1 MDKLFIKRFPKPRL
15 LAGILALFL
24 ALTFLVTSCSSS
36 TNLELT
42 TNTVGVCSA
51 AQIDRWNTV
60 VNDQEGVDARDPVG
74 HQIGSY
80 PAERSLLLGRN
91 WYPADTE
98 KRILCG
104 TLHHFN
110 YYDPS
115 GDEADWNNFIIPNPP
130 YTNLITDLEPLRG
143 SGWHSCD
150 GQFDCMEAEITPDE
164 HFYGN
169 PWFPKVHG
177 NASDESPLEG
187 QTICTYG
194 PWVWEEVHG
203 NRPEIHPSELYWWR
217 WGNDAV
223 RLMLLHDDSNRFYDP
238 DDFADL
244 PDPTPAWWRPWS
256 EAPRSGEFRI
266 PFEINLD
273 PLESIPTFII
283 TEPGQWIRNVV
294 TGDFAAARRDSDYG
308 TEHAIEYN
316 GDIVLRA
323 DEAQLD
329 DDRIGVQFVDI
340 CRDSANTRL
349 QGYVQLTS
357 VVGVDDTGG
366 EGYHVIDVLRYEL
379 DAPEDDP
386 PFIQP
391 TAPEVTV
398 LTGKTDRQT
407 LRRQESDPKPEL
419 VADLEVSLL
428 SGTGERQLD
437 DVVVLKVERVDGDER
452 QELEFQADTEN
463 DGREGLLGVV
473 KAVPSLSGSKLEV
486 TTETGA
492 VLRLNVPEVVL
503 SPLIFEEAL
512 LSVDSD
518 AGAWQTIL
526 RILEVP
532 EAVGTPPPTQVV
544 NVHQWQLAAVPYY
557 APVRDG
563 LVSAEDDSPTAEE
576 LIEAWESGDQPRIE
590 ELFSSSQPFTVDWSF
605 EATNLRGEVVPV
617 VTDGRASATD
627 IEVKLLKGE
636 IPNAAIQIT
645 FPESLEDTIYQVV
658 ATATFRDTL
667 GNEGKAQ
674 HRVWSHVLANEDSD
688 TLVEELLTTAALVAG
703 ISADDL
709 IARSDLEGADLSFR
723 QARSLRLLTMSA
735 ATDKRITAPE
745 LRSLIQAARLL
756 QEE

>member
-1 MDKLFIKRFPKPRL
+1 MNKLIKDFSKLRP
-15 LAGILALFL
+15 LAGLFALL
-24 ALTFLVTSCSSS
+24 IALTFIITSCSTS

-42 TNTVGVCSA
+42 TGTVGVCSA
-51 AQIDRWNTV
+51 TQIDQWSTV
-60 VNDQEGVDARDPVG
+60 MNDQEGVDARDPLG

-80 PAERSLLLGRN
+80 PAERGLLLGRN

-130 YTNLITDLEPLRG
+130 YTSLITDLEPLRET
-143 SGWHSCD
+143 GWHSCN
-150 GQFDCMEAEITPDE
+150 GRFDCMEAEITPDE

-177 NASDESPLEG
+177 NADDESPLEG

-194 PWVWEEVHG
+194 PWVWEEAHG

-217 WGNDAV
+217 WGNGAT

-244 PDPTPAWWRPWS
+244 PDPPPVWWRPWS
-256 EAPRSGEFRI
+256 EAPRFGEFRI

-273 PLESIPTFII
+273 PLETIPTYII
-283 TEPGQWIRNVV
+283 TEPGSWIRNVV
-294 TGDFAAARRDSDYG
+294 TSDFATARRDSDYG
-308 TEHAIEYN
+308 AQHAIEYN

-323 DEAQLD
+323 DEAQLE

-340 CRDSANTRL
+340 CRDPANTRL

-366 EGYHVIDVLRYEL
+366 EGYHVIDVLRYDL

-386 PFIQP
+386 PFTQP

-407 LRRQESDPKPEL
+407 LRRQEADPKPEL

-428 SGTGERQLD
+428 SGIDDRSL
-437 DVVVLKVERVDGDER
+437 DVVVVKVERVDGNER
-452 QELEFQADTEN
+452 RELEFQADTEN

-486 TTETGA
+486 TTDAGA

-503 SPLIFEEAL
+503 GPIIFEEAL
-512 LSVDSD
+512 LSIEVD
-518 AGAWQTIL
+518 AGAWHTML
-526 RILEVP
+526 RILGVP
-532 EAVGTPPPTQVV
+532 GAVGTPPPTQIV
-544 NVHQWQLAAVPYY
+544 NVHQWQLAVVPYY

-563 LVSAEDDSPTAEE
+563 LISAEDDSPTAEE
-576 LIEAWESGDQPRIE
+576 LIEVWERGDQPRIE
-590 ELFSSSQPFTVDWSF
+590 ELFGSSQPFTVDWSF

-627 IEVKLLKGE
+627 IEVTLLKGE

-645 FPESLEDTIYQVV
+645 FPESLEGTIYQVV

-667 GNEGKAQ
+667 GNEGKAE

-688 TLVEELLTTAALVAG
+688 ALVEELLTTAALVAG

-709 IARSDLEGADLSFR
+709 IARSDLEGADPSFR
-723 QARSLRLLTMSA
+723 QARTLRLLTMSA
-735 ATDKRITAPE
+735 AADKRITGPE
-745 LRSLIQAARLL
+745 LRSLIQGARLL
-756 QEE
+756 QKE